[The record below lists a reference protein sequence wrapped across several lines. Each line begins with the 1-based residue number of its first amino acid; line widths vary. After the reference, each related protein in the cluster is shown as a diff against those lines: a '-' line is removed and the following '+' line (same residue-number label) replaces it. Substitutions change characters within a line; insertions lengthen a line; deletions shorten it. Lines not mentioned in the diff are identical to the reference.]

1 MNKTVLVPLPE
12 EPRIGKIGRLVT
24 TLLLVLAVGCS
35 GGLATLGSPS
45 SPLTASGVIEAREV
59 SITAEVGRRI
69 VDILADEGDG
79 VEEGAILVRL
89 DTALLEAEMGRAQ
102 AAAALAQA
110 NLAQVKAGARE
121 EEIRAAQAALEKAIA
136 AREGA
141 RRAWE
146 DAQAAL
152 EDPQELNLQIAEGE
166 TQLALAEHQLSQ
178 AQAQLATAQI
188 MRDKYERDGSAEGQ
202 TLYEAYGHQVSAAE
216 AALAA
221 AQEELAGA
229 QKNLENLLAL
239 KENPIS
245 LQAQVH
251 AAQAQYEV
259 AAAAAEVALAAL
271 ESLKA
276 GATPEEIAAAQAQLE
291 QAEAALGLL
300 EVQREKM
307 TLKAPLSGL
316 VTSRSVQIGET
327 ASPGAVLL
335 TLADLDQVE
344 LTLFIPENR
353 LGEIRLGQ
361 KVTVEVDSFPGKGYQ
376 GEVVYISSEA
386 EFTPRNVQTKEERVS
401 TVFAV
406 KIRLPNP
413 RRELKPGM
421 PADATFEQP

>member
-1 MNKTVLVPLPE
+1 MKKTVLVPLPE
-12 EPRIGKIGRLVT
+12 EPRIGKMGRLVT
-24 TLLLVLAVGCS
+24 TLLALAVGCS
-35 GGLATLGSPS
+35 GGLATFGSPS
-45 SPLTASGVIEAREV
+45 SPLAASGVIEAREV
-59 SITAEVGRRI
+59 SIIAEVGGRI
-69 VDILADEGDG
+69 VDILANEGDE

-89 DTALLEAEMGRAQ
+89 DTAFLEAEMGRAQ
-102 AAAALAQA
+102 AAVALAQA
-110 NLAQVKAGARE
+110 NLAQVQAGARQ

-136 AREGA
+136 AQEGTK
-141 RRAWE
+141 RAWE
-146 DAQAAL
+146 NAQAAL
-152 EDPQELNLQIAEGE
+152 EEPQELNLQIAEAE
-166 TQLALAEHQLSQ
+166 TQLALVEHQLSQ
-178 AQAQLATAQI
+178 AQAQLAMAQI
-188 MRDKYERDGSAEGQ
+188 MRDKHERDGSAEGQ
-202 TLYEAYGHQVSAAE
+202 ALYEAYGYQASAAE

-229 QKNLENLLAL
+229 QENLENLLAL

-245 LQAQVH
+245 LWAQVH

-259 AAAAAEVALAAL
+259 AAAAVGVAQAAL

-300 EVQREKM
+300 EVQLEKM

-335 TLADLDQVE
+335 TLADLDRVE
-344 LTLFIPENR
+344 LTVFIPENR

-361 KVTVEVDSFPGKGYQ
+361 EVTVEVDSFPGKRYQ
-376 GEVVYISSEA
+376 GEVIYISSEA

-406 KIRLPNP
+406 KVRLPNP
-413 RRELKPGM
+413 EQELKPGM
-421 PADATFEQP
+421 PADATFGQL

>member
-1 MNKTVLVPLPE
+1 MFNPVPLPE
-12 EPRIGKIGRLVT
+12 EQQIGKVGWLVIT
-24 TLLLVLAVGCS
+24 SLLMLVAGCS
-35 GGLATLGSPS
+35 GGLVGSPS

-59 SITAEVGRRI
+59 SIVAEVGGRI
-69 VDILADEGDG
+69 VDISADEGDE
-79 VEEGAILVRL
+79 VEKGAILVRL

-102 AAAALAQA
+102 AAVALAQA

-136 AREGA
+136 AKEGA
-141 RRAWE
+141 KRGWE

-152 EDPQELNLQIAEGE
+152 EEPQELNLEIAEAE

-178 AQAQLATAQI
+178 ARAQLAKAQI
-188 MRDKYERDGSAEGQ
+188 MRDKYERDGSAQGQ
-202 TLYEAYGHQVSAAE
+202 ALYEAYGYQVSAAK

-221 AQEELAGA
+221 AQEGLDGA
-229 QKNLENLLAL
+229 QKNLKNLLAL

-251 AAQAQYEV
+251 AAQAQYGV
-259 AAAAAEVALAAL
+259 AAAAVEVAQAAL
-271 ESLKA
+271 ESLQA
-276 GATPEEIAAAQAQLE
+276 GATPEEIAAAQAQVE
-291 QAEAALGLL
+291 QAEAALELL

-307 TLKAPLSGL
+307 SLKAPLSGL

-327 ASPGAVLL
+327 ASPGDVLL
-335 TLADLDQVE
+335 TLAALDRIE

-361 KVTVEVDSFPGKGYQ
+361 KVTVEVNSFPGKGYQ

-406 KIRLPNP
+406 KVRLPNP
-413 RRELKPGM
+413 QHELKPGM
-421 PADATFEQP
+421 PADATFEQL

>member
-1 MNKTVLVPLPE
+1 MNMTVLVPLPE

-24 TLLLVLAVGCS
+24 TLLLALAVGCS

-59 SITAEVGRRI
+59 SITAEVGGRI

-136 AREGA
+136 AQEGA
-141 RRAWE
+141 KRAWE
-146 DAQAAL
+146 DARAAL
-152 EDPQELNLQIAEGE
+152 EDPQELNLQIAEAE

-188 MRDKYERDGSAEGQ
+188 MRDKHERDGSAEGQ
-202 TLYEAYGHQVSAAE
+202 ALYEAYGYQVSAAE
-216 AALAA
+216 GALAA
-221 AQEELAGA
+221 AQEQLAGA
-229 QKNLENLLAL
+229 QKNLENLWAL

-259 AAAAAEVALAAL
+259 AAAAAEVAQAAL

-276 GATPEEIAAAQAQLE
+276 GATAEEIAAAQAQLE

-316 VTSRSVQIGET
+316 VASRSVQIGEI
-327 ASPGAVLL
+327 ASPGAILL
-335 TLADLDQVE
+335 TLANLDQVE
-344 LTLFIPENR
+344 LTVFIPENR

-361 KVTVEVDSFPGKGYQ
+361 KVTIEVNSFPGKGYQ

-386 EFTPRNVQTKEERVS
+386 EFTPRNVQTKEERVN

-413 RRELKPGM
+413 EHELKPGM
-421 PADATFEQP
+421 PADATFEQ

>member
-1 MNKTVLVPLPE
+1 MKKSVLVPLPE
-12 EPRIGKIGRLVT
+12 ESRIGKVGVLIT
-24 TLLLVLAVGCS
+24 TLLVLAIGCT
-35 GGLATLGSPS
+35 GGLATLGSPPF
-45 SPLTASGVIEAREV
+45 PLTASGVIEAREV
-59 SITAEVGRRI
+59 SITAEVGGRI
-69 VDILADEGDG
+69 LDILADEGDE

-102 AAAALAQA
+102 AAVALAQA

-121 EEIRAAQAALEKAIA
+121 EEIRVAQAALEKAIA
-136 AREGA
+136 AREGTK
-141 RRAWE
+141 RGWE

-152 EDPQELNLQIAEGE
+152 EEPQKLNLQIAEAE
-166 TQLALAEHQLSQ
+166 TQLALAGHQLSQ
-178 AQAQLATAQI
+178 AQAQLAKAQI
-188 MRDKYERDGSAEGQ
+188 IRDKYERDGSAEGQ
-202 TLYEAYGHQVSAAE
+202 ALYEAYGYQVSATE

-221 AQEELAGA
+221 AQEGLAGA
-229 QKNLENLLAL
+229 QRNLENLLAM

-259 AAAAAEVALAAL
+259 AAAGVEVAQTAL

-307 TLKAPLSGL
+307 ALRAPLSGL

-353 LGEIRLGQ
+353 LGEIHLGQ

-376 GEVVYISSEA
+376 GEVVYISSKA
-386 EFTPRNVQTKEERVS
+386 EFTPRNIQTKDERAT
-401 TVFAV
+401 TVFAIKV
-406 KIRLPNP
+406 RLPNP
-413 RRELKPGM
+413 EHELKPGM
-421 PADATFEQP
+421 PADATFEQ

>member
-1 MNKTVLVPLPE
+1 MFNLVPLPE
-12 EPRIGKIGRLVT
+12 EPRIEKLGWLVT
-24 TLLLVLAVGCS
+24 TLLVVAVGCS
-35 GGLATLGSPS
+35 GQLVGSPS

-59 SITAEVGRRI
+59 SITAEVGGRI
-69 VDILADEGDG
+69 VDILAHEGDE

-89 DTALLEAEMGRAQ
+89 DTALLEAEIGRVQ
-102 AAAALAQA
+102 ATVALAQA

-136 AREGA
+136 AQEGA

-146 DAQAAL
+146 DAELAL
-152 EDPQELNLQIAEGE
+152 ENPQELNLQIAEAE

-178 AQAQLATAQI
+178 AQAQLATVQI

-202 TLYEAYGHQVSAAE
+202 ALYETYGYQVSAAE

-221 AQEELAGA
+221 AQEKLAGA

-245 LQAQVH
+245 LRTQVH
-251 AAQAQYEV
+251 AAQARYEV
-259 AAAAAEVALAAL
+259 AAAVAEVAQAAL
-271 ESLKA
+271 ASLKA
-276 GATPEEIAAAQAQLE
+276 GATLEEIAAAQAQVE
-291 QAEAALGLL
+291 QAEAALELL
-300 EVQREKM
+300 EVRLEKM

-327 ASPGAVLL
+327 ASPGAILL

-344 LTLFIPENR
+344 LTVFIPENR

-361 KVTVEVDSFPGKGYQ
+361 GVTVEVDSFPGKGYQ

-386 EFTPRNVQTKEERVS
+386 EFTPRNVQTKEERVN
-401 TVFAV
+401 TVFAIKV
-406 KIRLPNP
+406 RLPNP
-413 RRELKPGM
+413 EHELKPSM
-421 PADATFEQP
+421 PADATFEQL

>member
-1 MNKTVLVPLPE
+1 MKKTVLVPLPE
-12 EPRIGKIGRLVT
+12 EPRIGKMGRLVT
-24 TLLLVLAVGCS
+24 TLLVLVIGCS
-35 GGLATLGSPS
+35 GGLVTLGSPS
-45 SPLTASGVIEAREV
+45 SSLTASGVIEAREV
-59 SITAEVGRRI
+59 SITAEVGGRI
-69 VDILADEGDG
+69 VDILADEGDE
-79 VEEGAILVRL
+79 VEEGTILARL
-89 DTALLEAEMGRAQ
+89 DTALLEAETGRAQ
-102 AAAALAQA
+102 AAVALAQA

-121 EEIRAAQAALEKAIA
+121 EEVRAAQAALEKAIA
-136 AREGA
+136 AQEGA
-141 RRAWE
+141 KRAWE

-152 EDPQELNLQIAEGE
+152 EEPQELKLQIAEAE
-166 TQLALAEHQLSQ
+166 TQVALAEHQLSR
-178 AQAQLATAQI
+178 AQAQLAIARI
-188 MRDKYERDGSAEGQ
+188 MRDKYEWDGSAEGQ
-202 TLYEAYGHQVSAAE
+202 ALYEAYAYQVSAAE

-221 AQEELAGA
+221 AQEQLVGA
-229 QKNLENLLAL
+229 QKNLEILLAL
-239 KENPIS
+239 KENPVS

-259 AAAAAEVALAAL
+259 AAAGAEVAQAAL

-291 QAEAALGLL
+291 QGEAALGLL
-300 EVQREKM
+300 EVQLEKM

-344 LTLFIPENR
+344 LTVFIPENR

-361 KVTVEVDSFPGKGYQ
+361 KVTIEVDSFPGKGYQ

-386 EFTPRNVQTKEERVS
+386 EFTPRNVQTKEERVN

-413 RRELKPGM
+413 EHELKPGM

>member
-1 MNKTVLVPLPE
+1 MKKTVLVPLPD

-24 TLLLVLAVGCS
+24 TLLVLAIGCS
-35 GGLATLGSPS
+35 GGLVTLRSPS
-45 SPLTASGVIEAREV
+45 SAFTASGAIEAREV
-59 SITAEVGRRI
+59 SITAEVGGRI
-69 VDILADEGDG
+69 LDILAHEGDQI
-79 VEEGAILVRL
+79 EEGAILVRL

-102 AAAALAQA
+102 AAIALAQA

-121 EEIRAAQAALEKAIA
+121 EEIRGAQAALEKAIA
-136 AREGA
+136 AQEGA
-141 RRAWE
+141 KRVWE
-146 DAQAAL
+146 DAQAVL
-152 EDPQELNLQIAEGE
+152 EDPQELKLQIAEAE

-178 AQAQLATAQI
+178 AQAQLATARI

-202 TLYEAYGHQVSAAE
+202 ALYEVHGYQVSAAE

-221 AQEELAGA
+221 AQEQLAGA

-245 LQAQVH
+245 LRAQLH

-259 AAAAAEVALAAL
+259 AAAAAEVAQAAL

-276 GATPEEIAAAQAQLE
+276 GPTPEEIAIAQVQLE

-300 EVQREKM
+300 EVQLEKM

-335 TLADLDQVE
+335 TLADLGQVE
-344 LTLFIPENR
+344 LTVFIPENR

-361 KVTVEVDSFPGKGYQ
+361 KVTIEVDSFPGKGYP

-386 EFTPRNVQTKEERVS
+386 EFTPRNVQTKEERVT

-413 RRELKPGM
+413 EHELKPGM
-421 PADATFEQP
+421 PADATFEQL